1 MYVVFKLNNENAC
14 DKETGEQFSILHFV
28 LGRCAMTERIVR
40 VATSFSENFLFSR
53 SMVEF
58 FDQAPIVDVVHRG
71 DNFKN
76 CPDTRVFYLF
86 NFYLPGQVLLSENGS
101 DRCSDVP
108 DVQVNVT
115 FS

>member
-76 CPDTRVFYLF
+76 CPDTRESFI
-86 NFYLPGQVLLSENGS
+86 
-101 DRCSDVP
+101 CSIFTYP
-108 DVQVNVT
+108 DKSCSQRTALIGVVT
-115 FS
+115 CQMCK